1 MTAFKQIRHMPKIKL
16 YTICIYCTLLTYA
29 NAFFTK
35 ALSSS
40 YSIKN
45 KNKWSEI
52 KSSQQVY
59 IYKKIIIIFI

>member
-1 MTAFKQIRHMPKIKL
+1 MPQIKL
-16 YTICIYCTLLTYA
+16 HTICIYCTPLAYA
-29 NAFFTK
+29 NSFFTK

-40 YSIKN
+40 YSINN

-59 IYKKIIIIFI
+59 IYKKNNYNIYINV